1 MVGGVHV
8 YLGLTLAPPKTFGYY
23 YNVSSSI
30 NDQIVLRGFNN
41 RVRSCPTGYTFY

>member
-8 YLGLTLAPPKTFGYY
+8 YLGLTLVPNNISYYY
-23 YNVSSSI
+23 YNFSSSI
-30 NDQIVLRGFNN
+30 NDQIVLRGSNN